1 MDIPGTATSEDTG
14 STRAMNFEIAAFTLQ
29 SERDVRAAVQRA
41 RLLGVLSGLSERHR
55 AMFGKAVR
63 KVVEHAIHGGGRIAF
78 GVTTRE
84 GGSAVTAVIGI
95 PEATPDRAARSELV
109 QKPLP
114 GLDTD
119 WRREV
124 ESLVSRAEY
133 RGDWPARIEV
143 RLEQALPAGAAPLVE
158 SELPEW
164 RAALETGSAQYA
176 LETGQRRIR
185 SLTES
190 LLATQRRDAD
200 LERELNELRALNET
214 LELLALVASKT
225 DNGVVILDAQGYVE
239 WINDSFSRM
248 TGFRPAAIRG
258 QSLAALLFDEDAEA
272 DARRQFQRFLEA
284 GHGLSQEIEQTR
296 ADGQTYW
303 LSIGVTPV
311 FSEEGDITRW
321 VGIAN
326 DVTRRREAQRA
337 LEQAKE
343 AAEAASRAKG
353 EFLANVSHEIR
364 TPMNVIIGM
373 TELTLGTRLT
383 PEQRQYLAAVKN
395 SAESLLRLLNDVLDL
410 SKIEAGKLHIESV
423 PFSLPELLQEVLKL
437 WEPTARQKNLN
448 TAGRVSAELPPIL
461 VGDPVRL
468 RQILF
473 NLIDNAI
480 KFTERGQV
488 SVTAD
493 LEARAGGEVRV
504 HFAVRDTGIGIPEHK
519 LTSIFEAFSQADS
532 STSRRYGGTGLG
544 LTISAQ
550 LVALLDGRL
559 WVESQVG
566 AGSVFHFC
574 LPLQIPERPAVDED
588 KRRGR
593 RPPLRAKN
601 RLRVLVADDNP
612 ANRLLAAR
620 ILEKRGHVV
629 LQAGDGREALTVAE
643 REPLDIVVMDAQMP
657 EVDGLQATRQ
667 IRAREKTTQTHL
679 PIIALTAS
687 AMSGDRERCLAAGM
701 DGYISKPINA
711 QELLTLVETLGAE
724 ARSAKVSDQRGAD
737 GGPAFDFRAALA
749 RLEGD
754 VEIFREQVVF
764 FLRDAPALLV
774 DIQDALAARDAGKLQ
789 TAAHRLKGLA
799 ASFDATAVTERALD
813 LEQRGQRGGDWS
825 GADAVRQA
833 LDEALAQLTA
843 ALTGYLDLLPSV
855 TDSGT

>member
-1 MDIPGTATSEDTG
+1 
-14 STRAMNFEIAAFTLQ
+14 MNFEIAEFALQ
-29 SERDVRAAVQRA
+29 SDRDIRAAVQRA
-41 RLLGVLSGLSERHR
+41 RLLGVLSGLPERQR
-55 AMFGKAVR
+55 AAFGKAVR
-63 KVVEHAIHGGGRIAF
+63 KVVEHAIHGGGKIVF

-84 GGSAVTAVIGI
+84 GVSSVTAVICI
-95 PEATPDRAARSELV
+95 REPDSDRASRSELV

-124 ESLVSRAEY
+124 ESLVSRVEY
-133 RGDWPARIEV
+133 RGELPAEVEV

-185 SLTES
+185 LLTEN

-200 LERELNELRALNET
+200 LERELQELRTLNET

-258 QSLAALLFDEDAEA
+258 QSLAAMLFDEDAEA

-296 ADGQTYW
+296 DDGQSYW

-326 DVTRRREAQRA
+326 DVTKRREAQRA

-383 PEQRQYLAAVKN
+383 PEQREYLAAVKN
-395 SAESLLRLLNDVLDL
+395 SAEALLRLLNDVLDL
-410 SKIEAGKLHIESV
+410 SKIEAGKLHIETV
-423 PFSLPELLQEVLKL
+423 PFSLPELIQEVLKL
-437 WEPTARQKNLN
+437 WEPGARQKGLH
-448 TAGRVSAELPPIL
+448 TSSQVSSELSPIV

-480 KFTERGQV
+480 KFTEQGQV
-488 SVTAD
+488 TVTAALD
-493 LEARAGGEVRV
+493 SRTGDEVRV
-504 HFAVRDTGIGIPEHK
+504 HFAVRDTGIGIPEDK
-519 LTSIFEAFSQADS
+519 RASIFEAFSQADS

-550 LVALLDGRL
+550 LVALLNGRL
-559 WVESQVG
+559 WVESEVG
-566 AGSVFHFC
+566 AGSAFHFC
-574 LPLQIPERPAVDED
+574 LPLMIPGRPPVDED
-588 KRRGR
+588 KPSRRR
-593 RPPLRAKN
+593 TPLRAKN

-620 ILEKRGHVV
+620 ILEKRGHLV
-629 LQAGDGREALTVAE
+629 LQAGDGREALTAAE

-657 EVDGLQATRQ
+657 EMDGLQATRQ

-711 QELLTLVETLGAE
+711 QELLTLVETLGTQL
-724 ARSAKVSDQRGAD
+724 RSAKVSDQRGPD
-737 GGPAFDFRAALA
+737 GGAAFDFRAALA

-754 VEIFREQVVF
+754 VEIFKEQVVF

-774 DIQDALAARDAGKLQ
+774 DIQDALAAGDAGRLR

-799 ASFDATAVTERALD
+799 ASFDAQAVTEGAFD
-813 LEQRGQRGGDWS
+813 LEQRGQREDWQ
-825 GADAVRQA
+825 GAGAVRQA
-833 LDEALAQLTA
+833 LEEALGQLTT
-843 ALTGYLDLLPSV
+843 ALTGYLELLPSAS
-855 TDSGT
+855 DSGS

>member
-1 MDIPGTATSEDTG
+1 
-14 STRAMNFEIAAFTLQ
+14 MNFEIAEFALQ
-29 SERDVRAAVQRA
+29 SDRDIRAAVQRA
-41 RLLGVLSGLSERHR
+41 RLLGVLSGLPERQR
-55 AMFGKAVR
+55 AAFGKAVR
-63 KVVEHAIHGGGRIAF
+63 KVVEHAIHGGGKIVF
-78 GVTTRE
+78 GVTARE
-84 GGSAVTAVIGI
+84 GVSSVTAVICI
-95 PEATPDRAARSELV
+95 REPDSDRASRSELV

-124 ESLVSRAEY
+124 ESLVSRVEY
-133 RGDWPARIEV
+133 RGELPAEVEV

-185 SLTES
+185 LLTEN

-200 LERELNELRALNET
+200 LERELQELRTLNET

-258 QSLAALLFDEDAEA
+258 QSLAAMLFDEDAEA

-296 ADGQTYW
+296 DDGQSYW

-326 DVTRRREAQRA
+326 DVTKRREAQRA

-383 PEQRQYLAAVKN
+383 PEQREYLAAVKN
-395 SAESLLRLLNDVLDL
+395 SAEALLRLLNDVLDL
-410 SKIEAGKLHIESV
+410 SKIEAGKLHIETV
-423 PFSLPELLQEVLKL
+423 PFSLPELIQEVLKL
-437 WEPTARQKNLN
+437 WEPGARQKGLH
-448 TAGRVSAELPPIL
+448 TSSQVSSELSPIV

-480 KFTERGQV
+480 KFTEQGQV
-488 SVTAD
+488 TVTAALD
-493 LEARAGGEVRV
+493 SRTGDEVRV
-504 HFAVRDTGIGIPEHK
+504 HFAVRDTGIGIPEDK
-519 LTSIFEAFSQADS
+519 RASIFEAFSQADS

-550 LVALLDGRL
+550 LVALLNGRL
-559 WVESQVG
+559 WVESEVG
-566 AGSVFHFC
+566 AGSAFHFC
-574 LPLQIPERPAVDED
+574 LPLMIPGRPPVDED
-588 KRRGR
+588 KPSRRR
-593 RPPLRAKN
+593 TPLRAKN

-620 ILEKRGHVV
+620 ILEKRGHLV
-629 LQAGDGREALTVAE
+629 LQAGDGREALT
-643 REPLDIVVMDAQMP
+643 
-657 EVDGLQATRQ
+657 
-667 IRAREKTTQTHL
+667 
-679 PIIALTAS
+679 
-687 AMSGDRERCLAAGM
+687 AA
-701 DGYISKPINA
+701 
-711 QELLTLVETLGAE
+711 
-724 ARSAKVSDQRGAD
+724 
-737 GGPAFDFRAALA
+737 
-749 RLEGD
+749 
-754 VEIFREQVVF
+754 
-764 FLRDAPALLV
+764 
-774 DIQDALAARDAGKLQ
+774 
-789 TAAHRLKGLA
+789 
-799 ASFDATAVTERALD
+799 
-813 LEQRGQRGGDWS
+813 
-825 GADAVRQA
+825 
-833 LDEALAQLTA
+833 
-843 ALTGYLDLLPSV
+843 
-855 TDSGT
+855 

>member
-1 MDIPGTATSEDTG
+1 
-14 STRAMNFEIAAFTLQ
+14 MNFEIAEFALQ
-29 SERDVRAAVQRA
+29 SDRDVRAAVQRA
-41 RLLGVLSGLSERHR
+41 RLLGVLSGLPERQR
-55 AMFGKAVR
+55 AAFGKAVR
-63 KVVEHAIHGGGRIAF
+63 KVVEHAVHGGGKIAF
-78 GVTTRE
+78 GVMTRE
-84 GGSAVTAVIGI
+84 GVSGVTAVICIRESG
-95 PEATPDRAARSELV
+95 PDRGSRSDLV

-124 ESLVSRAEY
+124 ESLVSRVEY
-133 RGDWPARIEV
+133 RGELPAEVEV

-185 SLTES
+185 LLTEN

-200 LERELNELRALNET
+200 LERELQELRALNET

-225 DNGVVILDAQGYVE
+225 DNGVVILDSQGYVE

-258 QSLAALLFDEDAEA
+258 QSLAAMLFDEDDEA

-296 ADGQTYW
+296 ADGQSYW

-326 DVTRRREAQRA
+326 DVTKRREAQRA

-383 PEQRQYLAAVKN
+383 PEQREYLAAVKS
-395 SAESLLRLLNDVLDL
+395 SAEALLRLLNDVLDL
-410 SKIEAGKLHIESV
+410 SKIEAGKLHIETV
-423 PFSLPELLQEVLKL
+423 PFSLPELIQEVLKL
-437 WEPTARQKNLN
+437 WEPGARQKGLQ
-448 TAGRVSAELPPIL
+448 TSSQVSSELAPIV

-480 KFTERGQV
+480 KFTEQGQV
-488 SVTAD
+488 TVTAALD
-493 LEARAGGEVRV
+493 SRTGDEVRV

-519 LTSIFEAFSQADS
+519 LASIFEAFSQADS

-550 LVALLDGRL
+550 LVALLAGRL
-559 WVESQVG
+559 WVESEVG

-574 LPLQIPERPAVDED
+574 LPLMIPARPPADED
-588 KRRGR
+588 KPSRRR
-593 RPPLRAKN
+593 TPLRAKN

-620 ILEKRGHVV
+620 ILEKRGHLV
-629 LQAGDGREALTVAE
+629 LQAGDGREALTAAE

-657 EVDGLQATRQ
+657 EMDGLQATRQ
-667 IRAREKTTQTHL
+667 IRALEKTTQTHL

-701 DGYISKPINA
+701 DGYIPKPIDA
-711 QELLTLVETLGAE
+711 QELLTLVETLGAQV
-724 ARSAKVSDQRGAD
+724 RSAKVSDQRGPE
-737 GGPAFDFRAALA
+737 GGAPFDFRAALA

-754 VEIFREQVVF
+754 VEIFKEQVVF

-774 DIQDALAARDAGKLQ
+774 DIQDALAAGDAGKLR

-799 ASFDATAVTERALD
+799 ASFDAQAVTEGAFD
-813 LEQRGQRGGDWS
+813 LEQRGQREDWQ
-825 GADAVRQA
+825 GAGAVRQS
-833 LDEALAQLTA
+833 LEEALGQLTT
-843 ALTGYLDLLPSV
+843 ALTGYLELLPSAS
-855 TDSGT
+855 DSGS

>member
-1 MDIPGTATSEDTG
+1 
-14 STRAMNFEIAAFTLQ
+14 MNFEIAEFALQ
-29 SERDVRAAVQRA
+29 SDRDIRAAVQRA
-41 RLLGVLSGLSERHR
+41 RLLGVLSGLPERQR
-55 AMFGKAVR
+55 AAFGKAVR
-63 KVVEHAIHGGGRIAF
+63 KVVEHAIHGGGKVAF
-78 GVTTRE
+78 GVTARE
-84 GGSAVTAVIGI
+84 GVSAVTAVICIRG
-95 PEATPDRAARSELV
+95 ATPDRAARSELV

-124 ESLVSRAEY
+124 ESLVSRVEY
-133 RGDWPARIEV
+133 RGELPGEIEI
-143 RLEQALPAGAAPLVE
+143 RLEQGLPAGAAPLVE

-185 SLTES
+185 LLTEN

-200 LERELNELRALNET
+200 LERELQELRTLNET

-248 TGFRPAAIRG
+248 TGFRLASIRG
-258 QSLAALLFDEDAEA
+258 QSLAAMLFDEDEEA

-296 ADGQTYW
+296 ADGQPYW

-326 DVTRRREAQRA
+326 DVTKRREAQHA

-383 PEQRQYLAAVKN
+383 PEQREYLAAVKN
-395 SAESLLRLLNDVLDL
+395 SAEALLRLLNDVLDL
-410 SKIEAGKLHIESV
+410 SKIEAGKLHIETV
-423 PFSLPELLQEVLKL
+423 PFSLPELIQEVLKL
-437 WEPTARQKNLN
+437 WEPGARQKGLHI
-448 TAGRVSAELPPIL
+448 SSQISSELSPIV

-480 KFTERGQV
+480 KFTEQGQV
-488 SVTAD
+488 VVTAALD
-493 LEARAGGEVRV
+493 SRMGDEARV

-519 LTSIFEAFSQADS
+519 LASIFEAFSQADS

-559 WVESQVG
+559 WVESKIG
-566 AGSVFHFC
+566 AGSTFHFC
-574 LPLQIPERPAVDED
+574 LPLTILERPPADED
-588 KRRGR
+588 KPSRRR
-593 RPPLRAKN
+593 APLRAKN

-620 ILEKRGHVV
+620 ILEKRGHLVV
-629 LQAGDGREALTVAE
+629 QAGDGREALTAAE

-657 EVDGLQATRQ
+657 EMDGLQATRQ

-687 AMSGDRERCLAAGM
+687 AMSGDRERCLTAGM

-711 QELLTLVETLGAE
+711 QELLTLVETLGTQ
-724 ARSAKVSDQRGAD
+724 ARSAKVSDQRGPE
-737 GGPAFDFRAALA
+737 GGPAFDFRTALA

-754 VEIFREQVVF
+754 VEIFKEQVVF
-764 FLRDAPALLV
+764 FLRDAPVLLM
-774 DIQDALAARDAGKLQ
+774 DIQDALAAGDAGKLR

-799 ASFDATAVTERALD
+799 AGFDATAVTERALE
-813 LEQRGQRGGDWS
+813 LEQRGQRGGDWQ
-825 GADAVRQA
+825 GADLVRKS
-833 LDEALAQLTA
+833 LEEALGQLTT
-843 ALTGYLDLLPSV
+843 ALTGYLELLPSAS
-855 TDSGT
+855 DSGFTSQAFTAAEQR